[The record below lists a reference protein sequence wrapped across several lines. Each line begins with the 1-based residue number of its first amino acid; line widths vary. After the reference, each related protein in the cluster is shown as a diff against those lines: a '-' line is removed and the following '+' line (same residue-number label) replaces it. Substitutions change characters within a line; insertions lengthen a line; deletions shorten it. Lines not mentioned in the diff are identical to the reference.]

1 MKRRTIT
8 AACLPIISVNILL
21 AIVYSNIR
29 YTRPRHEVMEV
40 TTVRTENQIIH
51 IRVRIRAG
59 VSALVACAC
68 VCVVFRDFLVKF
80 REMISE
86 VGKLKTNLRRPV
98 LDICT

>member
-1 MKRRTIT
+1 
-8 AACLPIISVNILL
+8 
-21 AIVYSNIR
+21 
-29 YTRPRHEVMEV
+29 MEV
-40 TTVRTENQIIH
+40 TTVRTENQIMH
-51 IRVRIRAG
+51 TSAIRAG
-59 VSALVACAC
+59 VSALVECAC